1 MFTRRQAVLE
11 GVAAGTLAV
20 ILPNSSRRLPCPRAW
35 LPVCLSAGTLT
46 AAANDHRNPSVR
58 CLTRY
63 REEAASKRCADPA
76 PKPRGHWNWTISC
89 LTSRIAVPSTRSRA
103 CSRISLILPL
113 TARPRPPWPPGR
125 GARDV
130 RNSDDSPQERNLLND
145 RMPSLSVRKD
155 SGEDRD
161 DDGTSIRSRIS
172 LKVALEI
179 LQ

>member
-1 MFTRRQAVLE
+1 M
-11 GVAAGTLAV
+11 
-20 ILPNSSRRLPCPRAW
+20 
-35 LPVCLSAGTLT
+35 
-46 AAANDHRNPSVR
+46 
-58 CLTRY
+58 
-63 REEAASKRCADPA
+63 
-76 PKPRGHWNWTISC
+76 
-89 LTSRIAVPSTRSRA
+89 
-103 CSRISLILPL
+103 PL